1 MKKMYVKEIKGRAD
15 FEGKDILGYILWKQ
29 SDGFHLRWTSSEKKA
44 VKFQGKITYTDKFR
58 IINKIELNEEEKINK
73 TGKNSV
79 EWFSELKKA
88 TEGLDFLTPGD
99 FTIDLKINKK
109 RAKPINIF
117 LGSKMMHPENN
128 PFDVIQIIKK
138 YTTQEPEYEPKPE
151 ATPEPVYETEP
162 EATPEPV
169 YEPETEATP
178 EPEYEPE
185 PEATPEPVYET
196 EPETTSEPEYEPE
209 PEATPEILIDD
220 INIRLGQWLTQ
231 LVTYRNF
238 EPKEE
243 KKSEFVS
250 KHKPATTP
258 ESVYE
263 PEPEPAYVQPVE
275 PVYEPE
281 YVYKSKPEP
290 ISEVLYIPEPVSEP
304 IDGVNPYQRVYDW
317 LNQLLSHRKIV

>member
-1 MKKMYVKEIKGRAD
+1 MNVKEIKGSAD

-29 SDGFHLRWTSSEKKA
+29 SDGFHLRWTTSEKKA

-58 IINKIELNEEEKINK
+58 IINKIELNEEEKISK

-88 TEGLDFLTPGD
+88 TEGLDFLTPSD
-99 FTIDLKINKK
+99 FTIELKINKK
-109 RAKPINIF
+109 RTKPINIF

-162 EATPEPV
+162 ETTSEPEYEPEPEVTPEPV
-169 YEPETEATP
+169 
-178 EPEYEPE
+178 YEPE
-185 PEATPEPVYET
+185 PEATPEPV
-196 EPETTSEPEYEPE
+196 YEPE

-250 KHKPATTP
+250 KHKPETTL
-258 ESVYE
+258 ESIYE
-263 PEPEPAYVQPVE
+263 PEPEPAYVQPIE

-290 ISEVLYIPEPVSEP
+290 ISEVLYIPEPVSES